1 MAEEFDAN
9 LAEFM
14 DDGALGSLGA
24 ELVEE
29 FDKDIGDRK
38 DWMQTYVDGLKLLG
52 LKYEER
58 TEPWNVKR
66 LQSLCERG
74 WITRLPSGNKYA
86 KRDVYEVTIKTQRVI
101 NNIYSILNGDGFPT
115 ITQRMNK
122 RRKRY
127 LETRYKNFMAS
138 MVEEIKENKKK
149 EAEFAAAQEAERLR
163 NERIRRSRGQ

>member
-1 MAEEFDAN
+1 MNAPHYSYMKYWRIVRKYTMMKYN
-9 LAEFM
+9 LNQ
-14 DDGALGSLGA
+14 DDLDVLFYIHDEKYFSNYQF
-24 ELVEE
+24 E
-29 FDKDIGDRK
+29 
-38 DWMQTYVDGLKLLG
+38 
-52 LKYEER
+52 KYEK
-58 TEPWNVKR
+58 TMPWNAKR

-115 ITQRMNK
+115 ITQRMDK

-127 LETRYKNFMAS
+127 LETRYKNFMAT

>member
-1 MAEEFDAN
+1 MKAPHYSYMKYWRIVRKYTMMKYN
-9 LAEFM
+9 LNQ
-14 DDGALGSLGA
+14 DDLDVLFYIHDEKYFSNYQF
-24 ELVEE
+24 E
-29 FDKDIGDRK
+29 
-38 DWMQTYVDGLKLLG
+38 
-52 LKYEER
+52 KYEK
-58 TEPWNVKR
+58 TMPWNVKR

-115 ITQRMNK
+115 ITQRMDK

-127 LETRYKNFMAS
+127 LETRYKNFMAT

>member
-1 MAEEFDAN
+1 MNAPHYSYMKYWRIVRKYTMMKYN
-9 LAEFM
+9 LNQ
-14 DDGALGSLGA
+14 DDLDVLFYIHDEKYFSNYQF
-24 ELVEE
+24 E
-29 FDKDIGDRK
+29 
-38 DWMQTYVDGLKLLG
+38 
-52 LKYEER
+52 KYEK
-58 TEPWNVKR
+58 TMPWNVKR

-115 ITQRMNK
+115 ITQRMDR

-127 LETRYKNFMAS
+127 LETRYKNFMSS